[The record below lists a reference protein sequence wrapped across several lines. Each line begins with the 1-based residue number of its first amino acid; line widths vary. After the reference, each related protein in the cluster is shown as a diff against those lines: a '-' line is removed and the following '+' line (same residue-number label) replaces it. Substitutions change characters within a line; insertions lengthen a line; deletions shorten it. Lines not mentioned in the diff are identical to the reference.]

1 MVIAVTLAGPVGCG
15 TKRGAKRGAECGA
28 KSGAERGPRSGA
40 RCGAR
45 GDEAGR
51 GSRRRLLDLP
61 RGHVCGRAETDI
73 ETGSFVYRACVVP

>member
-1 MVIAVTLAGPVGCG
+1 MVIAVTRAAPVGCG
-15 TKRGAKRGAECGA
+15 AKRSAKRGTECGT
-28 KSGAERGPRSGA
+28 RSGA

-61 RGHVCGRAETDI
+61 RGHICGRAEADI
-73 ETGSFVYRACVVP
+73 ETGSFVNRACVVP